1 MFQGKASVLVRGTCG
16 RAFAGTV
23 LKLGRMTRLRDL
35 VRERK
40 PSIRLPG
47 WLERVTSV
55 GIVTQDPRI
64 ARRQRITNVAAFAT
78 AGNTISHLII
88 NSYHNFDGLL
98 IIHLYNAAM
107 TVAALLTPLLHRF
120 GQNTA
125 AMVLLILII
134 AGNTFVVWM
143 LGTSSGLEIYFT
155 LAGAILLFFG
165 VENWK
170 SFLAF
175 FIAAAAALL
184 ITLNFAPTD
193 GLILPD
199 DHDLRATLFSQAM
212 VNTIVINALMV
223 FYALTALH
231 RAEAELENQYARSEA
246 LLSAMMPSSVAERL
260 KSGTE
265 TRIAD
270 RIGNLSILFADMVGF
285 TAVAHALP
293 PEQVVDY
300 LDDLVR
306 AFDTLC
312 EQHGVEKIKTIGDCY
327 MAIAGRG
334 GDARAGA
341 CALGRFALAMMETMD
356 CSQSLHGQRLSLRVG
371 IHCGAVT
378 AGVIGDTRFTFDVW
392 GDAVNTAS
400 RMESHGLP
408 RRIQVSEAFRDLTK
422 DVFLFE
428 ERGPTEIKGIG
439 TTQTFFLI
447 GTTDKTPQG

>member
-1 MFQGKASVLVRGTCG
+1 
-16 RAFAGTV
+16 
-23 LKLGRMTRLRDL
+23 MTRLRDL

-47 WLERVTSV
+47 WLERVASV
-55 GIVTQDPRI
+55 GIVTQDPQI

-78 AGNTISHLII
+78 VGNTISHLII

-98 IIHLYNAAM
+98 IIHVYNAAM
-107 TVAALLTPLLHRF
+107 MVGALLTPLLHRF

-125 AMVLLILII
+125 AMVLLTLII
-134 AGNTFVVWM
+134 CGNTFVVWM
-143 LGTSSGLEIYFT
+143 LGTASGLEIYFT

-170 SFLAF
+170 LFLVF
-175 FIAAAAALL
+175 FLAAAAALL
-184 ITLNFAPTD
+184 ITLNFAPAD
-193 GLILPD
+193 GLILPGD
-199 DHDLRATLFSQAM
+199 RDLRTTLFSQAM

-246 LLSAMMPSSVAERL
+246 LLSAVMPASVAERL

-265 TRIAD
+265 SRIAD
-270 RIGNLSILFADMVGF
+270 RIGNLSILFADLVGF
-285 TAVAHALP
+285 TAAAHALP

-306 AFDTLC
+306 AFDTLS
-312 EQHGVEKIKTIGDCY
+312 ERHGVEKIKTIGDCY

-341 CALGRFALAMMETMD
+341 CALGRFAIAMMETAELT
-356 CSQSLHGQRLSLRVG
+356 QLHGQCLALRIG
-371 IHCGAVT
+371 IHCGAAT

-400 RMESHGLP
+400 RMESHSLP
-408 RRIQVSEAFRDLTK
+408 RRIQVSETFRDLTQ
-422 DVFLFE
+422 DVFRFE
-428 ERGPTEIKGIG
+428 ERGATDIKGIG
-439 TTQTFFLI
+439 TTRTFFLV
-447 GTTDKTPQG
+447 GPADKTVDA

>member
-1 MFQGKASVLVRGTCG
+1 
-16 RAFAGTV
+16 
-23 LKLGRMTRLRDL
+23 MTRLRDL

-47 WLERVTSV
+47 WLERVASV
-55 GIVTQDPRI
+55 GIVTDDPRI

-78 AGNTISHLII
+78 VGNTISHLII

-98 IIHLYNAAM
+98 IIHVYNAAM
-107 TVAALLTPLLHRF
+107 MVGALLTPLLHRF
-120 GQNTA
+120 GPNTA
-125 AMVLLILII
+125 ATVLLTLII
-134 AGNTFVVWM
+134 CGNTLVVWM
-143 LGTSSGLEIYFT
+143 LGTASGLEIYFT

-170 SFLAF
+170 LFLVF
-175 FIAAAAALL
+175 FLAAAAALL
-184 ITLNFAPTD
+184 ITLNFAPAD
-193 GLILPD
+193 GLILPGD
-199 DHDLRATLFSQAM
+199 RDLRTTLFSQAM

-246 LLSAMMPSSVAERL
+246 LLSAVMPASVAERL

-265 TRIAD
+265 SRIAD
-270 RIGNLSILFADMVGF
+270 RIGNLSILFADLVGF
-285 TAVAHALP
+285 TAAAHALP

-306 AFDTLC
+306 AFDTLS
-312 EQHGVEKIKTIGDCY
+312 ERHGVEKIKTIGDCY

-341 CALGRFALAMMETMD
+341 CALGRFALAMMETAALTR
-356 CSQSLHGQRLSLRVG
+356 LHGQCLTLRIG
-371 IHCGAVT
+371 IHCGAAT

-400 RMESHGLP
+400 RMESHSLP
-408 RRIQVSEAFRDLTK
+408 RRIQVSETFRDLTQ
-422 DVFLFE
+422 DVFRFE
-428 ERGPTEIKGIG
+428 ERGATDIKGIG
-439 TTQTFFLI
+439 TTRTFFLV
-447 GTTDKTPQG
+447 GPADKTVDA

>member
-1 MFQGKASVLVRGTCG
+1 
-16 RAFAGTV
+16 
-23 LKLGRMTRLRDL
+23 MTRLRDL

-47 WLERVTSV
+47 WLERVASV
-55 GIVTQDPRI
+55 GIVTDDPRI

-78 AGNTISHLII
+78 VGNTISHLII

-98 IIHLYNAAM
+98 IIHVYNAAM
-107 TVAALLTPLLHRF
+107 MVGALLTPLLHRF
-120 GQNTA
+120 GPNTA
-125 AMVLLILII
+125 ATVLLTLII
-134 AGNTFVVWM
+134 CGNTLVVWM
-143 LGTSSGLEIYFT
+143 LGTASGLEIYFT

-170 SFLAF
+170 LFLVF
-175 FIAAAAALL
+175 FLAAAAALL
-184 ITLNFAPTD
+184 ITLNFAPAD
-193 GLILPD
+193 GLILPGD
-199 DHDLRATLFSQAM
+199 RDLRTTLFSQAM

-246 LLSAMMPSSVAERL
+246 LLSAVMPASVAERL

-265 TRIAD
+265 SRIAD
-270 RIGNLSILFADMVGF
+270 RIGNLSILFADLVGF
-285 TAVAHALP
+285 TAAAHALP

-306 AFDTLC
+306 AFDTLS
-312 EQHGVEKIKTIGDCY
+312 ERHGVEKIKTIGDCY

-341 CALGRFALAMMETMD
+341 CALGRFALAMMETAALTR
-356 CSQSLHGQRLSLRVG
+356 LHGQCLALRIG
-371 IHCGAVT
+371 IHCGAAT

-400 RMESHGLP
+400 RMESHSLP
-408 RRIQVSEAFRDLTK
+408 RRIQVSETFRDLTQ
-422 DVFLFE
+422 DVFRFE
-428 ERGPTEIKGIG
+428 ERGATDIKGIG
-439 TTQTFFLI
+439 TTRTFFLV
-447 GTTDKTPQG
+447 GPADKTVDA

>member
-1 MFQGKASVLVRGTCG
+1 MFVTCSRESQRLVRGTCG

-212 VNTIVINALMV
+212 VRSLPGS
-223 FYALTALH
+223 
-231 RAEAELENQYARSEA
+231 ENSE
-246 LLSAMMPSSVAERL
+246 
-260 KSGTE
+260 
-265 TRIAD
+265 
-270 RIGNLSILFADMVGF
+270 
-285 TAVAHALP
+285 
-293 PEQVVDY
+293 
-300 LDDLVR
+300 
-306 AFDTLC
+306 
-312 EQHGVEKIKTIGDCY
+312 
-327 MAIAGRG
+327 
-334 GDARAGA
+334 
-341 CALGRFALAMMETMD
+341 
-356 CSQSLHGQRLSLRVG
+356 
-371 IHCGAVT
+371 
-378 AGVIGDTRFTFDVW
+378 
-392 GDAVNTAS
+392 
-400 RMESHGLP
+400 
-408 RRIQVSEAFRDLTK
+408 
-422 DVFLFE
+422 
-428 ERGPTEIKGIG
+428 
-439 TTQTFFLI
+439 
-447 GTTDKTPQG
+447 

>member
-1 MFQGKASVLVRGTCG
+1 
-16 RAFAGTV
+16 
-23 LKLGRMTRLRDL
+23 MTRLRDL

-47 WLERVTSV
+47 WLERVASV
-55 GIVTQDPRI
+55 GIVTDDPRI

-78 AGNTISHLII
+78 VGNTISHLII

-98 IIHLYNAAM
+98 IIHVYNAAM
-107 TVAALLTPLLHRF
+107 MVGALLTPLLHRF

-125 AMVLLILII
+125 AMVLLALII
-134 AGNTFVVWM
+134 CGNTFVVWM
-143 LGTSSGLEIYFT
+143 LGTASGLEIYFT

-170 SFLAF
+170 LFLVF
-175 FIAAAAALL
+175 FLAAAAALL
-184 ITLNFAPTD
+184 ITLNFAPAD
-193 GLILPD
+193 GLILPGD
-199 DHDLRATLFSQAM
+199 RDLRTTLFSQAM
-212 VNTIVINALMV
+212 INTILINALMV

-246 LLSAMMPSSVAERL
+246 LLSAVMPASVAERL

-265 TRIAD
+265 SRIAD

-285 TAVAHALP
+285 TSVTHTLP
-293 PEQVVDY
+293 PEHVVDY

-306 AFDTLC
+306 TFDTLS

-334 GDARAGA
+334 GDARDGA
-341 CALGRFALAMMETMD
+341 CALGRFALALMETMD
-356 CSQSLHGQRLSLRVG
+356 CSQTLHGQRLSLRVG
-371 IHCGAVT
+371 IHCGAAT

-408 RRIQVSEAFRDLTK
+408 RRIQVSEAFRELTR
-422 DVFLFE
+422 DIFLFE
-428 ERGPTEIKGIG
+428 ERGTTDIKGIG
-439 TTQTFFLI
+439 ATRTFFLI
-447 GTTDKTPQG
+447 GPADKAMPG

>member
-1 MFQGKASVLVRGTCG
+1 
-16 RAFAGTV
+16 
-23 LKLGRMTRLRDL
+23 MTRLRDL
-35 VRERK
+35 VRERT

-47 WLERVTSV
+47 WLERVASV
-55 GIVTQDPRI
+55 GIVTDDPRI

-78 AGNTISHLII
+78 VGNTISHLII

-98 IIHLYNAAM
+98 IIHVYNAAM
-107 TVAALLTPLLHRF
+107 MVGALLTPLLHRF
-120 GQNTA
+120 GHNTA
-125 AMVLLILII
+125 AMVLLALII
-134 AGNTFVVWM
+134 CGNTFVVWM
-143 LGTSSGLEIYFT
+143 LGTASGLEIYFT

-170 SFLAF
+170 LFLVF
-175 FIAAAAALL
+175 FLAAAAALL
-184 ITLNFAPTD
+184 ITLNFAPAD
-193 GLILPD
+193 GLILPGD
-199 DHDLRATLFSQAM
+199 RDLRTTLFSQAM
-212 VNTIVINALMV
+212 INTIVINALMV

-246 LLSAMMPSSVAERL
+246 LLSAVMPASVAERL

-265 TRIAD
+265 SRIAD

-285 TAVAHALP
+285 TSVTHTLP
-293 PEQVVDY
+293 PEHVVDY

-306 AFDTLC
+306 TFDTLS

-334 GDARAGA
+334 GDARDGA
-341 CALGRFALAMMETMD
+341 CALGRFALALMETMD
-356 CSQSLHGQRLSLRVG
+356 CSQTLHGQRLSLRVG
-371 IHCGAVT
+371 IHCGAAT

-408 RRIQVSEAFRDLTK
+408 RRIQVSEAFRELTR
-422 DVFLFE
+422 DIFLFE
-428 ERGPTEIKGIG
+428 ERGTTDIKGIG
-439 TTQTFFLI
+439 ATRTFFLI
-447 GTTDKTPQG
+447 GPADKAMPG

>member
-1 MFQGKASVLVRGTCG
+1 
-16 RAFAGTV
+16 
-23 LKLGRMTRLRDL
+23 MTRLRDL
-35 VRERK
+35 VRERE

-47 WLERVTSV
+47 WLERVASV
-55 GIVTQDPRI
+55 GIVTDDPRI

-78 AGNTISHLII
+78 VGNTISHLII
-88 NSYHNFDGLL
+88 NSYHNFDGLV
-98 IIHLYNAAM
+98 IIHIYNAAM
-107 TVAALLTPLLHRF
+107 MVGALLTPLLHRF

-125 AMVLLILII
+125 AMVLLALII
-134 AGNTFVVWM
+134 CGNTFVVWM
-143 LGTSSGLEIYFT
+143 LGTASGLEIYFT

-170 SFLAF
+170 LFLVF
-175 FIAAAAALL
+175 FLAAAAALL
-184 ITLNFAPTD
+184 ITLNFAPAD
-193 GLILPD
+193 GLILPG
-199 DHDLRATLFSQAM
+199 DHDLRTTLFSQAM

-246 LLSAMMPSSVAERL
+246 LLSAVMPASVAERL

-265 TRIAD
+265 SRIAD
-270 RIGNLSILFADMVGF
+270 RIGNLSILFADLVGF
-285 TAVAHALP
+285 TTAAHALP

-306 AFDTLC
+306 AFDTLS
-312 EQHGVEKIKTIGDCY
+312 ERHGVEKIKTIGDCY

-341 CALGRFALAMMETMD
+341 CALGRFALAMMEATELT
-356 CSQSLHGQRLSLRVG
+356 QLRGQRLALRIG
-371 IHCGAVT
+371 IHCGAAT

-400 RMESHGLP
+400 RMESHSLP
-408 RRIQVSEAFRDLTK
+408 RRIQVSEAYRDLTQ
-422 DVFLFE
+422 DEFRFE
-428 ERGPTEIKGIG
+428 ERGATDIKGIG
-439 TTQTFFLI
+439 TTRTFFLV
-447 GTTDKTPQG
+447 GPADKTADA

>member
-1 MFQGKASVLVRGTCG
+1 
-16 RAFAGTV
+16 
-23 LKLGRMTRLRDL
+23 MTRLRDL
-35 VRERK
+35 VRERT

-47 WLERVTSV
+47 WLERVASV
-55 GIVTQDPRI
+55 GIVTDDPRI

-78 AGNTISHLII
+78 VGNTISHLII

-98 IIHLYNAAM
+98 IIHVYNAAM
-107 TVAALLTPLLHRF
+107 MVGALLTPLLHRF

-125 AMVLLILII
+125 AMVLLALII
-134 AGNTFVVWM
+134 CGNTFVVWM
-143 LGTSSGLEIYFT
+143 LGTASGLEIYFT

-170 SFLAF
+170 LFLVF
-175 FIAAAAALL
+175 FLAAAAALL
-184 ITLNFAPTD
+184 ITLNFAPAD
-193 GLILPD
+193 GLILPGD
-199 DHDLRATLFSQAM
+199 RDLRTTLFSQAM
-212 VNTIVINALMV
+212 INTIVINALMV

-246 LLSAMMPSSVAERL
+246 LLSAVMPASVAERL

-265 TRIAD
+265 SRIAD

-285 TAVAHALP
+285 TSVTHTLP
-293 PEQVVDY
+293 PEHVVDY

-306 AFDTLC
+306 TFDTLS

-334 GDARAGA
+334 GDARVGA
-341 CALGRFALAMMETMD
+341 CALGRFALALMETMEY
-356 CSQSLHGQRLSLRVG
+356 SQTLQGQRLSLRVG
-371 IHCGAVT
+371 IHCGAAT

-408 RRIQVSEAFRDLTK
+408 RRIQVSEAFRELTRDL
-422 DVFLFE
+422 FLFE
-428 ERGPTEIKGIG
+428 ERGTTDIKGIG
-439 TTQTFFLI
+439 ATRTFFLI
-447 GTTDKTPQG
+447 GPADKAMPG

>member
-1 MFQGKASVLVRGTCG
+1 
-16 RAFAGTV
+16 
-23 LKLGRMTRLRDL
+23 MTRLRDL
-35 VRERK
+35 VRERN

-47 WLERVTSV
+47 WLERLTSI
-55 GIVTQDPRI
+55 GIITHDSQI
-64 ARRQRITNVAAFAT
+64 ARRQRITNVAALAT

-98 IIHLYNAAM
+98 VIHAYNAAM
-107 TVAALLTPLLHRF
+107 TVTALLTPLLHRF

-170 SFLAF
+170 LFLAF
-175 FIAAAAALL
+175 FVAAATALL
-184 ITLNFAPTD
+184 VTLNFAPTD
-193 GLILPD
+193 GLILPE

-212 VNTIVINALMV
+212 INTIVINALMV

-246 LLSAMMPSSVAERL
+246 LLSAVMPASVAERL

-265 TRIAD
+265 SRIAD

-285 TAVAHALP
+285 TSVTHTLP
-293 PEQVVDY
+293 PEHVVDY

-306 AFDTLC
+306 TFDTLS

-334 GDARAGA
+334 GDARDGA
-341 CALGRFALAMMETMD
+341 CALGRFALALMETMD
-356 CSQSLHGQRLSLRVG
+356 CSQTLQGQRLSLRVG

-408 RRIQVSEAFRDLTK
+408 RRIQVSEAFRELTR
-422 DVFLFE
+422 DIFLFE
-428 ERGPTEIKGIG
+428 ERGTTDIKGIG
-439 TTQTFFLI
+439 ATRTFFLI
-447 GTTDKTPQG
+447 GPADKAMPG

>member
-1 MFQGKASVLVRGTCG
+1 
-16 RAFAGTV
+16 
-23 LKLGRMTRLRDL
+23 MTRLRDL

-47 WLERVTSV
+47 WLERVASV
-55 GIVTQDPRI
+55 GIVTQDPQI

-78 AGNTISHLII
+78 VGNTISHLVI

-98 IIHLYNAAM
+98 IIHVYNAAM
-107 TVAALLTPLLHRF
+107 MVGALLTPLLHRF

-125 AMVLLILII
+125 AMVLLTLII
-134 AGNTFVVWM
+134 CGNTFVVWM
-143 LGTSSGLEIYFT
+143 LGTASGLEIYFT

-170 SFLAF
+170 LFLVF
-175 FIAAAAALL
+175 FLAAAAALL
-184 ITLNFAPTD
+184 ITLNFAPAD
-193 GLILPD
+193 GLILPGD
-199 DHDLRATLFSQAM
+199 RDLRTTLFSQAM

-246 LLSAMMPSSVAERL
+246 LLSAVMPASVAERL

-265 TRIAD
+265 SRIAD
-270 RIGNLSILFADMVGF
+270 RIGNLSILFADLVGF
-285 TAVAHALP
+285 TAAAHALP

-306 AFDTLC
+306 AFDTLS
-312 EQHGVEKIKTIGDCY
+312 ERHGVEKIKTIGDCY

-341 CALGRFALAMMETMD
+341 CALGRFAIAMMETAELT
-356 CSQSLHGQRLSLRVG
+356 QLHGQCLALRIG
-371 IHCGAVT
+371 IHCGAAT

-400 RMESHGLP
+400 RMESHSLP
-408 RRIQVSEAFRDLTK
+408 RRIQVSETFRDLTQ
-422 DVFLFE
+422 DVFRFE
-428 ERGPTEIKGIG
+428 ERGATDIKGIG
-439 TTQTFFLI
+439 TTRTFFLV
-447 GTTDKTPQG
+447 GPADKTVDA

>member
-1 MFQGKASVLVRGTCG
+1 MLST
-16 RAFAGTV
+16 
-23 LKLGRMTRLRDL
+23 LGRMTRLRDL
-35 VRERK
+35 VVERK

-47 WLERVTSV
+47 WLERVTSI
-55 GIVTQDPRI
+55 GIVTQDARVE
-64 ARRQRITNVAAFAT
+64 RRQRITNVAAFAT
-78 AGNTISHLII
+78 AGNAISHLII

-98 IIHLYNAAM
+98 IIHIYNAVM

-120 GQNTA
+120 GQNVA

-134 AGNTFVVWM
+134 CGNTFVVWM
-143 LGTSSGLEIYFT
+143 LGTASGLNIYFT

-165 VENWK
+165 VESWRL
-170 SFLAF
+170 FLAF
-175 FIAAAAALL
+175 FVAAAVALL

-193 GLILPD
+193 GLIMPD
-199 DHDLRATLFSQAM
+199 DHELRAMLFSQAM
-212 VNTIVINALMV
+212 INTIVINGLMV

-246 LLSAMMPSSVAERL
+246 LLSAVMPSSIAERL
-260 KSGTE
+260 KSGAE
-265 TRIAD
+265 QRIAD
-270 RIGNLSILFADMVGF
+270 RVGNLSILFADLVGF
-285 TAVAHALP
+285 TTAAHELP

-300 LDDLVR
+300 LDNLVR
-306 AFDTLC
+306 AFDTLS

-327 MAIAGRG
+327 MAIAGRS

-341 CALGRFALAMMETMD
+341 HALGRFAFAMMEATD
-356 CSQSLHGQRLSLRVG
+356 CQSLRGQRLALRIG
-371 IHCGAVT
+371 IHCGAAT

-408 RRIQVSEAFRDLTK
+408 RRIQVSEAFYELTK

-428 ERGPTEIKGIG
+428 ERGATNIKGIG
-439 TTQTFFLI
+439 TTRTFFLT
-447 GTTDKTPQG
+447 GAADKTIDG

>member
-1 MFQGKASVLVRGTCG
+1 
-16 RAFAGTV
+16 
-23 LKLGRMTRLRDL
+23 MTRLRDL

-47 WLERVTSV
+47 WLERVASV
-55 GIVTQDPRI
+55 GIVTQDPQI

-78 AGNTISHLII
+78 VGNTISHLII

-98 IIHLYNAAM
+98 IIHVYNAAM
-107 TVAALLTPLLHRF
+107 MLGALLTPLLHRF

-125 AMVLLILII
+125 AMVLLTLII
-134 AGNTFVVWM
+134 CGNTFVVWM
-143 LGTSSGLEIYFT
+143 LGTASGLEIYFT

-170 SFLAF
+170 LFLVF
-175 FIAAAAALL
+175 FLAAAAALL
-184 ITLNFAPTD
+184 ITLNFAPAD
-193 GLILPD
+193 GLILPGD
-199 DHDLRATLFSQAM
+199 RDLRTTLFSQAM

-246 LLSAMMPSSVAERL
+246 LLSAVMPAPVAERL

-265 TRIAD
+265 SRIAD
-270 RIGNLSILFADMVGF
+270 RIGNLSILFADLVGF
-285 TAVAHALP
+285 TAAAHALP

-306 AFDTLC
+306 AFDTLS
-312 EQHGVEKIKTIGDCY
+312 ERHGVEKIKTIGDCY

-341 CALGRFALAMMETMD
+341 CALGRFALAMMETAELTR
-356 CSQSLHGQRLSLRVG
+356 LHGQCLALRIG
-371 IHCGAVT
+371 IHCGAAT

-400 RMESHGLP
+400 RMESHSLP
-408 RRIQVSEAFRDLTK
+408 RRIQVSETFRDLTQ
-422 DVFLFE
+422 DVFRFE
-428 ERGPTEIKGIG
+428 ERGATDIKGIG
-439 TTQTFFLI
+439 TTRTFFLV
-447 GTTDKTPQG
+447 GPADKTVDA

>member
-1 MFQGKASVLVRGTCG
+1 
-16 RAFAGTV
+16 
-23 LKLGRMTRLRDL
+23 MTRLRDL

-47 WLERVTSV
+47 WLERVASV
-55 GIVTQDPRI
+55 GIVTQDPQI

-78 AGNTISHLII
+78 VGNTISHLII

-98 IIHLYNAAM
+98 IIHVYNAAM
-107 TVAALLTPLLHRF
+107 MLGALLTPLLHRF

-125 AMVLLILII
+125 AMVLLTLII
-134 AGNTFVVWM
+134 CGNTFVVWM
-143 LGTSSGLEIYFT
+143 LGTASGLEIYFT

-170 SFLAF
+170 LFLVF
-175 FIAAAAALL
+175 FLAAAAALL
-184 ITLNFAPTD
+184 ITLNFAPAD
-193 GLILPD
+193 GLILPGD
-199 DHDLRATLFSQAM
+199 RDLRTTLFSQAM

-246 LLSAMMPSSVAERL
+246 LLSAVMPASVAERL

-265 TRIAD
+265 SRIAD
-270 RIGNLSILFADMVGF
+270 RIGNLSILFADLVGF
-285 TAVAHALP
+285 TAAAHALP

-306 AFDTLC
+306 AFDTLS
-312 EQHGVEKIKTIGDCY
+312 ERHGVEKIKTIGDCY

-341 CALGRFALAMMETMD
+341 CALGRFALAMMETAELTR
-356 CSQSLHGQRLSLRVG
+356 LHGQCLALRIG
-371 IHCGAVT
+371 IHCGAAT

-400 RMESHGLP
+400 RMESHSLP
-408 RRIQVSEAFRDLTK
+408 RRIQVSETFRDLTQ
-422 DVFLFE
+422 DVFRFE
-428 ERGPTEIKGIG
+428 ERGATDIKGIG
-439 TTQTFFLI
+439 TTRTFFLV
-447 GTTDKTPQG
+447 GPADKTVDA